1 MMGESEFMEQSN
13 EKKRKIQLIVKILL
27 AAAALGASAFLLK
40 GDVMDLLDLVASCC
54 CDGLCCYA
62 CDWQAVLAL

>member
-40 GDVMDLLDLVASCC
+40 GDV
-54 CDGLCCYA
+54 
-62 CDWQAVLAL
+62 WTFWTW

>member
-27 AAAALGASAFLLK
+27 AAAALSSEGRC
-40 GDVMDLLDLVASCC
+40 VDLLDLVASGC

>member
-40 GDVMDLLDLVASCC
+40 GDVWTFWTC

-62 CDWQAVLAL
+62 CDWQSVLAL